1 MPVGLWAIVLALGMV
16 PGELIANPAGM
27 LVMASV
33 LAAGLVVIVAA
44 RIEPPTSPVRIL
56 ALALR
61 ERSRRTAFLP
71 LRDPDAPGRS
81 RPRAPGH

>member
-56 ALALR
+56 ALVLR